1 MSLAALSANIIMLGK
16 AICAVR
22 DPQGR
27 PDWHEHRRAPVDG
40 NDRVLA
46 LASIMNQ
53 RRLIRNLGKAIILQE
68 GGSAKLARTK
78 LGRQD
83 SVDYERVI
91 LTPKPAPRV
100 GLVAVAPHTYESCC
114 VLL

>member
-1 MSLAALSANIIMLGK
+1 MPYATRRPPARALHDPNLG
-16 AICAVR
+16 V
-22 DPQGR
+22 
-27 PDWHEHRRAPVDG
+27 DWHEHRPAPADG

-78 LGRQD
+78 LDRQD
-83 SVDYERVI
+83 SLHYERVI
-91 LTPKPAPRV
+91 LTAKPMK
-100 GLVAVAPHTYESCC
+100 TSC

>member
-1 MSLAALSANIIMLGK
+1 MAS
-16 AICAVR
+16 
-22 DPQGR
+22 
-27 PDWHEHRRAPVDG
+27 

-78 LGRQD
+78 LDRQD
-83 SVDYERVI
+83 SVCYERVI
-91 LTPKPAPRV
+91 LTAKSME
-100 GLVAVAPHTYESCC
+100 TCC

>member
-1 MSLAALSANIIMLGK
+1 MAS
-16 AICAVR
+16 
-22 DPQGR
+22 
-27 PDWHEHRRAPVDG
+27 

-78 LGRQD
+78 LDRQD
-83 SVDYERVI
+83 SVYYERVI
-91 LTPKPAPRV
+91 LTAKP
-100 GLVAVAPHTYESCC
+100 TKTCC